1 MADNNTNEV
10 TAEQYAQ
17 AVFEDGGNL
26 IVDLSGI
33 EEMKFEVLPKGIYQ
47 AKIDDVQ
54 YGASKTSGNK
64 MFTFIFAVD
73 GGDYSGRKLYTY
85 ASFSPKALKGTK
97 TLLNRIDAEMFAGQ
111 FNPQEIVDS
120 GKLLGRQVTLKVDIQ
135 ERKDN
140 GEDQNRVQVM
150 PPNAGASSGAA
161 GGDGF
166 FK

>member
-64 MFTFIFAVD
+64 MFTFVFAID

-85 ASFSPKALKGTK
+85 GSFSPKALKGTK
-97 TLLNRIDAEMFAGQ
+97 TLLNRIDAELFAGQ

-120 GKLLGRQVTLKVDIQ
+120 GKLLGRVVTLKVSIE
-135 ERKDN
+135 ERKDT

-150 PPNAGASSGAA
+150 PANAGAPAA
-161 GGDGF
+161 GGGDGF